1 MTRIMAMIG
10 DFTFSLDKK
19 SFDTLS
25 HSKEYSFAEIP
36 KVNYY
41 TGEQSVG
48 KDIEELSITGTILT
62 TKGGLN
68 PLARLF
74 AIADLKQPV
83 PFIYGYGEV
92 MGDFKITKIKED
104 KSLFLDDGKAV
115 RVGFNVELKR
125 VRE

>member
-1 MTRIMAMIG
+1 MTSIMAMIG
-10 DFTFSLDKK
+10 DFTFSFDKK
-19 SFDTLS
+19 QFDALS

-48 KDIEELSITGTILT
+48 KDIEELSITGTIST
-62 TKGGLN
+62 IKGGLN
-68 PLARLF
+68 PLDRLF
-74 AIADLKQPV
+74 AIADKKQAV

-92 MGDFKITKIKED
+92 LGDFKITKVKED
-104 KSLFLDDGKAV
+104 RSLFLDDGKSI
-115 RVGFNVELKR
+115 RVGFNVEMKR

>member
-1 MTRIMAMIG
+1 MTNIMAMIG
-10 DFTFSLDKK
+10 DFIFSLEKK
-19 SFDTLS
+19 PFDALS
-25 HSKEYSFAEIP
+25 HTKEYSFAEIP

-48 KDIEELSITGTILT
+48 KDIEELTLSGSIITL
-62 TKGGLN
+62 KGGLN

-74 AIADLKQPV
+74 AIADQKQAV

-92 MGDFKITKIKED
+92 LGDFKITKVKED
-104 KSLFLDDGKAV
+104 RSLFLPDGRSVKV
-115 RVGFNVELKR
+115 VFSVEMKR

>member
-10 DFTFSLDKK
+10 DFIFSLDEK
-19 SFDTLS
+19 SFDALT

-48 KDIEELSITGTILT
+48 KDIEELSISGTILT

-74 AIADLKQPV
+74 AIADLKQSV

-92 MGDFKITKIKED
+92 MGDFKITKVKED
-104 KSLFLDDGKAV
+104 RSLFLDDGRSV
-115 RVGFNVELKR
+115 RVGFNVEMKR